1 MRFMEGDV
9 LSIRHLGPVST
20 GDFEFGDL
28 TVLTGAQASG
38 KSVVLQAL
46 KLAIDLKA
54 VERRMID
61 HGLVWTNVPALLD
74 LYFGDGMRALLTDS
88 TAIEW
93 KGQRVDLASV
103 SGTLKRPLDEPER
116 VGYIPAQRIMSIR
129 DGSTRP
135 FGEFRPGDPYVLREF
150 SRGVH
155 ELVQGTLATS
165 DRLFPRPQWFHDG
178 LREVVST
185 HVLGGWTLDVDVESL
200 QKRFVLR
207 GVQADSDATLG
218 FSAWSAGQR
227 EFVPLLLGLYRLMPA
242 GAIGRRDQFDWCV
255 IEEPEM
261 GLHPRAIAAT
271 MAFVLELLR
280 RGYRIALSTHS
291 TQVLDVVW
299 GLRRLSELG
308 GSSRDVTD
316 LLGIGGRHE
325 PYRHAAEAALRATYR
340 TYYLERGT
348 APRDISALD
357 PLSEDPAES
366 GWGGLTAFSDQ
377 VASVVA
383 RVVRR
388 HEDLHIRS

>member
-1 MRFMEGDV
+1 MRFMTTDV
-9 LSIRHLGPVST
+9 LGIHQLGPVPD
-20 GDFEFGDL
+20 GAFEFGDL

-54 VERRMID
+54 VEHRMID
-61 HGLVWTNVPALLD
+61 HGLVWTNVAALLD
-74 LYFGDGMRALLTDS
+74 LYFGDGMRALWSDA

-93 KGQRVDLASV
+93 QGRRVDVASV
-103 SGTLKRPLDEPER
+103 AGVVKRPRDEPER

-155 ELVQGTLATS
+155 ELVQGTMASS

-178 LREVVST
+178 LRDVVST

-207 GVQADSDATLG
+207 GAEGDADETLG

-242 GAIGRRDQFDWCV
+242 GAVGRRDQFEWCV

-280 RGYRIALSTHS
+280 RGYRVALSTHS

-299 GLRRLSELG
+299 GLRRLSEAG
-308 GSSRDVTD
+308 GTWQDVVD
-316 LLGIGGRHE
+316 LLGIGGRRE
-325 PYRHAAEAALRATYR
+325 PYRRAAEAALRASYR
-340 TYYLERGT
+340 TYYLERG
-348 APRDISALD
+348 ASPRDISGLD

-383 RVVRR
+383 RVVR
-388 HEDLHIRS
+388 HQEAPHVGS